1 MCGAAWNRT
10 IERDSFMASTDL
22 QLAPAYLPRLRR
34 LYPGA
39 IDVGR
44 VRGSRHTVKALV
56 HRMEKRGEI
65 VAVER
70 FTREIRPGVLEIP
83 YVRLKTVEQVRRIRR
98 LKVGAFGL
106 GALATAYGAGW
117 LVWES
122 RFVIALFAAV
132 ALAGGVLLYLSL
144 HWSNGCSGIH
154 CSGCRG

>member
-1 MCGAAWNRT
+1 MPG
-10 IERDSFMASTDL
+10 TDL
-22 QLAPAYLPRLRR
+22 RLAPAYLPRLRE

-44 VRGSRHTVKALV
+44 VRGSRHTVKAEV
-56 HRMEKRGEI
+56 RRMEKRGEI

-70 FTREIRPGVLEIP
+70 FARQVRPGVLEIP
-83 YVRLKTVEQVRRIRR
+83 YVRLKTLEQVRRERQ
-98 LKVGAFGL
+98 LKF
-106 GALATAYGAGW
+106 GALVLGGLTAAYGVGW

-122 RFVIALFAAV
+122 RYALELLALAL
-132 ALAGGVLLYLSL
+132 LAGGALLYLSL

>member
-1 MCGAAWNRT
+1 MPG
-10 IERDSFMASTDL
+10 TDL
-22 QLAPAYLPRLRR
+22 QLAPAYLPRLRV

-44 VRGSRHTVKALV
+44 VRGSRHTVKAQV

-65 VAVER
+65 VAVEQ
-70 FTREIRPGVLEIP
+70 FTKEIRPGVLEIP
-83 YVRLKTVEQVRRIRR
+83 YVRMKTVEQVRRAQW
-98 LKVGAFGL
+98 LKVGALGL
-106 GALATAYGAGW
+106 GALVTAYGVGW

-122 RFVIALFAAV
+122 RYVIALFAVAV
-132 ALAGGVLLYLSL
+132 MFGAAALYLSL